1 MREVLNHL
9 GERMIGAALKVHT
22 ALGPGLLESAYEACL
37 VHELSKAG
45 MRTARQ
51 VALPL
56 RYDGVELDCAYRL
69 DLVVENLLVVE
80 LKSVEKLLPIHS
92 AQLIAY
98 LKMGQ
103 YPLGYLLNFNT
114 LHLRDGIKR
123 LINSAPTSAPSAPSL

>member
-1 MREVLNHL
+1 MREALNHV
-9 GERMIGAALKVHT
+9 GERIIGAALKVHT

-37 VHELSKAG
+37 AHELSKAG
-45 MRTARQ
+45 LHTARQ

-69 DLVVENLLVVE
+69 DLVVESLIVVE

-114 LHLRDGIKR
+114 LHLRDGVKR
-123 LINSAPTSAPSAPSL
+123 LINSSCASAPSVPSL